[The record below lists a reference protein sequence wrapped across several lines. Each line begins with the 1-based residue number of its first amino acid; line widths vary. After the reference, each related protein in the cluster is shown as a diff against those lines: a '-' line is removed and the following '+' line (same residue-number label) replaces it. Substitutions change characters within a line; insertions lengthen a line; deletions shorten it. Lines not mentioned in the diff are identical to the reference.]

1 MQVETYEVAEL
12 IGEQL
17 EDISSPEAIELI
29 EQLGLDGQKELL
41 SVREVG
47 DGDSVVVRNPYQVMT
62 EEEQRVL
69 QLCFPIETPLRDY
82 SASAI
87 PLRVLQVAAHAQQCP
102 NIKRIVVWHPKD
114 AMTDPV
120 LVGFESESRFKAGRV
135 YKLARWGEALLP
147 FEELRAMAQR
157 NLEASLR
164 NSISKGIAELEAF
177 ERRLSE
183 AVTAHLSGGNANSPY
198 IHLSI

>member
-62 EEEQRVL
+62 EEEQRVVPGESSL
-69 QLCFPIETPLRDY
+69 GRRSLGRPGACGFTWGHRRPPEKG
-82 SASAI
+82 
-87 PLRVLQVAAHAQQCP
+87 AAERAGQ
-102 NIKRIVVWHPKD
+102 IV
-114 AMTDPV
+114 
-120 LVGFESESRFKAGRV
+120 
-135 YKLARWGEALLP
+135 
-147 FEELRAMAQR
+147 
-157 NLEASLR
+157 
-164 NSISKGIAELEAF
+164 
-177 ERRLSE
+177 
-183 AVTAHLSGGNANSPY
+183 
-198 IHLSI
+198 